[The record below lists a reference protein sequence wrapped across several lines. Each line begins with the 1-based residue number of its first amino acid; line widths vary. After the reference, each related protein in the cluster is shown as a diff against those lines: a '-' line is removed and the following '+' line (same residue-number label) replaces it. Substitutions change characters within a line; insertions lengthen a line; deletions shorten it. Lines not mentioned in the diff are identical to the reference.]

1 MDVDVYLLPLLLLL
15 VYPEILV
22 DVVVDQAEVLRSVLE
37 LHQEHRVQTLH
48 VTQLQHHTFPKR
60 LIRHPLDYLSSN
72 KYSWVRDLWPLQQ
85 SLEMFSYSLILAI
98 IHLHFFVDGLAS
110 LANLSAAAY
119 YDDEDNQ
126 SFKQTDR

>member
-48 VTQLQHHTFPKR
+48 VSQLQNHTFPKR
-60 LIRHPLDYLSSN
+60 ASNKGSPSLSSTFTFN
-72 KYSWVRDLWPLQQ
+72 
-85 SLEMFSYSLILAI
+85 EI
-98 IHLHFFVDGLAS
+98 I
-110 LANLSAAAY
+110 
-119 YDDEDNQ
+119 
-126 SFKQTDR
+126 